1 MDSYSVNGLPSWCSI
16 KKSEKYFIISS
27 TANRTTTSRTGYFT
41 VTAGEKSVRINV
53 SQEAKVVAKL
63 IIPKQNISFAQYGG
77 TSRVDVITTVG
88 TYSISGLPSWCS
100 IQKGTDFF
108 IVSCSANTTRS
119 LRTDYF
125 SVTAGGTTVKVKVSQ
140 EGLSKSSTNSCFNCP
155 KTNNKWGLT
164 AGYIDYDYSEGVL
177 LGLKAEPLFKYGFG
191 LNTGINFEAIFY
203 KLNDI
208 FDGFDGVYA
217 VNIPL
222 HLEYRFNFSKWFNL
236 FLYGGIGLNIKTN
249 ASFDYYDL
257 PVTLE
262 YGTGLRIDHVQFNIG
277 KSLYLGDFENIDYF
291 GKSITAYQKLA
302 LSVSY
307 MF

>member
-1 MDSYSVNGLPSWCSI
+1 
-16 KKSEKYFIISS
+16 
-27 TANRTTTSRTGYFT
+27 
-41 VTAGEKSVRINV
+41 
-53 SQEAKVVAKL
+53 
-63 IIPKQNISFAQYGG
+63 
-77 TSRVDVITTVG
+77 
-88 TYSISGLPSWCS
+88 
-100 IQKGTDFF
+100 
-108 IVSCSANTTRS
+108 
-119 LRTDYF
+119 
-125 SVTAGGTTVKVKVSQ
+125 
-140 EGLSKSSTNSCFNCP
+140 
-155 KTNNKWGLT
+155 LT

-191 LNTGINFEAIFY
+191 LNTGINFEAISY

-236 FLYGGIGLNIKTN
+236 FLYGGIGLNFKTN

-277 KSLYLGDFENIDYF
+277 KSSYLGDFENIDYF